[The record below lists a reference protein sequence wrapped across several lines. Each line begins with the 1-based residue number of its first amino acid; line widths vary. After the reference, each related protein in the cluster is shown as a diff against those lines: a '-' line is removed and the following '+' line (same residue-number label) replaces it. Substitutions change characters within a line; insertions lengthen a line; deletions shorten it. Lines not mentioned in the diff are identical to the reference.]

1 MESSGVGRPRRQL
14 ARIIAG
20 VLLGLVAALVLVLAA
35 AVAALHHLEHRWLK
49 PRIVS
54 QVEAAT
60 GLQLDYQ
67 TARIAVLSGLR
78 LEGLVVRTPPP
89 FQGVAP
95 DLLRVGSLEV
105 QWSLGTLL
113 SNSPRVEWVA
123 ARDVTLALVADEA
136 GRTSLSGVM
145 RPEAPEPPP
154 LHPPLGASQQL
165 AALLASA
172 PPFGKAEISGV
183 SLRYARVRSGE
194 VLERWSLSG
203 LAVTVE
209 AKHQDDGWKILATTG
224 QPGAPLPVEL
234 SREGSAL
241 PPAQALLELSFSA
254 EAGASAARVQ
264 VDLDVA
270 RQTFDPQFTV
280 RSLLH
285 GTASAKFDGEKRH
298 IAIELDR
305 TQLTDSAEVQAR
317 LVLPDAV
324 EAPPVVTRALVDVDL
339 GRLLQWV
346 PTEWR
351 LFSLQRGKVHLEA
364 QELTLGAIPQLGA
377 QGRLGL
383 DVEVA
388 ALQLARNNSRMR
400 LESGRISWVATPDP
414 QQGVST
420 QLAFALQ
427 GLEVGGPTTFFVPK
441 ASGQWEGKQLRPDP
455 SSPIQVAGDAVL
467 SGRVD
472 ALDVRSAGIRVTAE
486 RLGFQLQAPLAGEPP
501 FALKADVPIGALRVV
516 MADGREVL
524 KGPVHVK
531 LDVSEAFPRM
541 DDPRLSRARARL
553 EFDVGTMHAS
563 LDATKGADDVAYT
576 LALQTPD
583 LVAARPFIP
592 ESVAAR
598 VSWKHLA
605 VNLASTGRLAGVFSP
620 SPRLEHQ
627 TELRLQRPG
636 WDDVSADTIAAVMN
650 SQGDAWRHKGELDLR
665 IEGLRIGETE
675 AGFQHQTL
683 TLDLDR
689 RRPSLRLGLKSHAGL
704 KMPLDAAVAF
714 DRKARALRLDVKG
727 ELPPLG
733 ALSPL
738 LAKAPLPAELDSSRL
753 ALNIELQ
760 GTLLGAIT
768 DISADGTLSLAPD
781 LRRTASFEGKA
792 VVDAR
797 GIRWRQE
804 GLSISLPTLRWQV
817 ESDADGLQRSVHSHL
832 TVERLSLGLSDRRLI
847 FADLTSDTSAT
858 FTGQWEAG
866 EIELKQLVKVRSL
879 EQRPALPYPVQDLE
893 GSFSVR
899 WKPHGV
905 IHVPDLYLSHSGTQT
920 SLKARGR
927 LDLSDNRRRLAV
939 QGALEQDLSK
949 LAQPGLLESSGKAT
963 VEFRVASP
971 DLVVFRTLS
980 NLLLQNVNVRL
991 PEAGIAIEALD
1002 GNVPVNGNV
1011 ELTGSGV
1018 RLLSDID
1025 TNPYSMLRFADQHPL
1040 LTRSGFMSASSI
1052 TTPFISIA
1060 PLAGNLSINQNVV
1073 SMSQLEMGVRGG
1085 RITGQCVLDWQGRHS
1100 LLEAHVR
1107 ATGVRSSRGEPFD
1120 GNAAVVIS
1128 GKDRSINGRAEILR
1142 IGNRHL
1148 LDLLDLEDPLHADP
1162 ATNRVRYALGLGYPK
1177 HVRVSFNHGFGR
1189 LAITMGGPASLLRID
1204 EIRGIPIGPMIDRV
1218 INSLPL
1224 AEATP

>member
-1 MESSGVGRPRRQL
+1 MESSGAGRPRRRL

-20 VLLGLVAALVLVLAA
+20 VLLGLLATLVLVLVA
-35 AVAALHHLEHRWLK
+35 AVVALHHLEHRWLK

-78 LEGLVVRTPPP
+78 LEGLVVRTPSP

-95 DLLRVGSLEV
+95 ELLRVGSLEV
-105 QWSLGTLL
+105 QWSLGALL
-113 SNSPRVEWVA
+113 SKSPRVERVA
-123 ARDVTLALVADEA
+123 AREVALALVADEA
-136 GRTSLSGVM
+136 GLTSFSGLM
-145 RPEAPEPPP
+145 RPKAPEPPP
-154 LHPPLGASQQL
+154 VEPPLGASQQV

-172 PPFGKAEISGV
+172 PPFGKAEMSGV
-183 SLRYARVRSGE
+183 SLSYARVRSGE

-224 QPGAPLPVEL
+224 QTGAPLPVEL
-234 SREGSAL
+234 RREGSAL
-241 PPAQALLELSFSA
+241 PPAQASLELIFSA
-254 EAGASAARVQ
+254 EAGASAARAR

-298 IAIELDR
+298 ITLELDR

-317 LVLPDAV
+317 LVLPDAEEV
-324 EAPPVVTRALVDVDL
+324 PPVVTRALVDVDL
-339 GRLLQWV
+339 GRLQQWI
-346 PTEWR
+346 PAEWR
-351 LFSLQRGKVHLEA
+351 LFSLERGKVHLEA
-364 QELTLGAIPQLGA
+364 QELTLSAIPQLGA

-388 ALQLARNNSRMR
+388 ALQLARDDSRLA

-414 QQGVST
+414 QQGLST

-427 GLEVGGPTTFFVPK
+427 GLDVRGPITLLVPK
-441 ASGQWEGKQLRPDP
+441 ASGELKGQQLRPDL
-455 SSPIQVAGDAVL
+455 SSPIKVAGDAVL

-472 ALDVRSAGIRVTAE
+472 TLDIRADGIRATAE

-531 LDVSEAFPRM
+531 LDASKAFPQM
-541 DDPRLSRARARL
+541 EDPRRSRARARL
-553 EFDVGTMHAS
+553 ELDVGTMHAS
-563 LDATKGADDVAYT
+563 LDATKGADDVAYS
-576 LALQTPD
+576 LSLQTPD

-598 VSWKHLA
+598 VPWKHLS
-605 VNLASTGRLAGVFSP
+605 VNLASTGRLAGIFSP
-620 SPRLEHQ
+620 SPRLEHR

-636 WDDVSADTIAAVMN
+636 WDDVSAGNIAVVMN
-650 SQGDAWRHKGELDLR
+650 SQGDAWRHKGELDLQ

-675 AGFQHQTL
+675 AGSQHQTL
-683 TLDLDR
+683 TLDFDR
-689 RRPSLRLGLKSHAGL
+689 RKPSLRLGLKSHAGL
-704 KMPLDAAVAF
+704 KMPLDAALAF

-738 LAKAPLPAELDSSRL
+738 LAKARMPAELDSSRL

-760 GTLLGAIT
+760 GTLLGVIT
-768 DISADGTLSLAPD
+768 DIAADGTLSLAPD
-781 LRRTASFEGKA
+781 PRQTASFEGKA

-804 GLSISLPTLRWQV
+804 GVSINLPALRWQV
-817 ESDADGLQRSVHSHL
+817 ESDVDGPLRSVHSHL
-832 TVERLSLGLSDRRLI
+832 TVERLSLGLSDRRLT
-847 FADLTSDTSAT
+847 FADLASDTTAT

-866 EIELKQLVKVRSL
+866 EIELKQLLKVRSL

-899 WKPHGV
+899 WKPPGV
-905 IHVPDLYLSHSGTQT
+905 IHIPDLYLSHSGTQT
-920 SLKARGR
+920 LLKARGR

-939 QGALEQDLSK
+939 QGALEQDLSR

-991 PEAGIAIEALD
+991 PESGIAIEALD

-1040 LTRSGFMSASSI
+1040 LTRRSFMSASSI
-1052 TTPFISIA
+1052 TTPFVSIA

-1085 RITGQCVLDWQGRHS
+1085 RITGQCVLDWKGKHS

-1148 LDLLDLEDPLHADP
+1148 LDLLDLEDPHHADP

-1189 LAITMGGPASLLRID
+1189 LAITMGGPASLISID
-1204 EIRGIPIGPMIDRV
+1204 EIRGIPMGPIIDRV
-1218 INSLPL
+1218 INSLSLP
-1224 AEATP
+1224 EATP